1 MRRLGSER
9 EEEIEVLRRR
19 KRRKEVWSLVGAFG
33 GFGSSII
40 ASWEYHRF
48 GRGTPSFVGSLFRLY
63 IARYRADFDLTC
75 GDPVC

>member
-33 GFGSSII
+33 GFGKLWSS
-40 ASWEYHRF
+40 
-48 GRGTPSFVGSLFRLY
+48 RGGVFVVL
-63 IARYRADFDLTC
+63 
-75 GDPVC
+75 